1 MEYRFKTKPFQHQLD
16 ALEESWN
23 KEVWAL
29 FMEMGTGKTKV
40 CIDNMAILYDKGKIN
55 AALVIVPNGIKRNWR
70 NELQI
75 HLVDHIKYRVAIWSA
90 SPKKEEKKE
99 LDQLSVMADDLTILI
114 MNVEALSTGRG
125 RDFARSFL
133 LRHSAM
139 CVVDES
145 TTIKNHS
152 AQRTKNILKLS
163 DLSKYRRIMTGSPV
177 TKSPLDLFSQIQFL
191 DPWLID
197 QQSYYSFRARYAV
210 IVSRSV
216 GSHSFQHVVKYQRL
230 DELQEKVKNFS
241 TRVLKSECLDLPEKL
256 YTKRTV
262 AMTPEQLKAYVEMKK
277 SALTFLENNKMMTAA
292 TVLTQLIR
300 LHQITCGHVKTDEG
314 EVISLKNNRIQELL
328 NVLEETS
335 GKVII
340 WAVYRHDIRAIE
352 KAIGD
357 IYGKEN
363 VASYY
368 GDTKDSD
375 RQHIVDR
382 FQDINDDLRFFVG
395 NPKTGGYGL
404 TLTSSHTV
412 VYYSNDYSLEIR
424 MQSEDRAH
432 RIGQTS
438 KVTYVDLM
446 AEHTIDEKIVK
457 ALNAKIDLASQ
468 VMGEDPKKIL
478 FS

>member
-16 ALEESWN
+16 ALKESWN

-40 CIDNMAILYDKGKIN
+40 CIDNIAILYDKGKIN
-55 AALVIVPNGIKRNWR
+55 ATLIIVPNGIKRNWR
-70 NELQI
+70 NELEI
-75 HLVDHIKYRVAIWSA
+75 HMADHINYRVGIWSA

-99 LDQLSVMADDLTILI
+99 LDQLSIIADDLTLLI
-114 MNVEALSTGRG
+114 MNVEALSTTRG

-133 LRHSAM
+133 LRNQSM

-145 TTIKNHS
+145 TTIKNH
-152 AQRTKNILKLS
+152 AAARTKNIIKLAE
-163 DLSKYRRIMTGSPV
+163 LAKYRRIMTGSPV

-191 DPWLID
+191 DPYLID

-210 IVSRSV
+210 VVQRSV
-216 GSHSFQHVVKYQRL
+216 GTHSFQHIVKYQRL
-230 DELQEKVKNFS
+230 DELQEKIKNFS
-241 TRVLKSECLDLPEKL
+241 TRILKSECLDLPEKL
-256 YTKRTV
+256 YTKRVVT
-262 AMTPEQLKAYVEMKK
+262 MTPEQLKAYVEMKK
-277 SALTFLENNKMMTAA
+277 SALTFLENNKIMTAA

-300 LHQITCGHVKTDEG
+300 LHQITCGHVKTDDG
-314 EVISLKNNRIQELL
+314 QVKAIKNNRIHELL
-328 NVLEETS
+328 NVLEETG

-357 IYGKEN
+357 IYGKES

-368 GDTKDSD
+368 GDTKDTI
-375 RQHIVDR
+375 RQSIVDR
-382 FQDINDDLRFFVG
+382 FMDVNDHLRFFVG

-412 VYYSNDYSLEIR
+412 VYYSNDYSLEVR

-457 ALNAKIDLASQ
+457 LLNAKIDLASQ
-468 VMGEDPKKIL
+468 VMGEDPRKIL
-478 FS
+478 FT

>member
-16 ALEESWN
+16 ALKESWN

-40 CIDNMAILYDKGKIN
+40 CIDNIAILYDKGKIN
-55 AALVIVPNGIKRNWR
+55 AALIIVPNGIKRNWR
-70 NELQI
+70 NELEI
-75 HLVDHIKYRVAIWSA
+75 HMANHVNYRIGIWSA
-90 SPKKEEKKE
+90 SPRKEEKKE
-99 LDQLSVMADDLTILI
+99 LDQLSIIADDLTLLI
-114 MNVEALSTGRG
+114 MNVEALSTTRG

-133 LRHSAM
+133 LRNQGM

-145 TTIKNHS
+145 TTIKNH
-152 AQRTKNILKLS
+152 AAARTKNIIKLAE
-163 DLSKYRRIMTGSPV
+163 LAKYRRIMTGAPV

-191 DPWLID
+191 DPYLID

-210 IVSRSV
+210 VVQRSV
-216 GSHSFQHVVKYQRL
+216 GTHSFQHIVKYQRL

-241 TRVLKSECLDLPEKL
+241 TRILKSECLDLPEKL
-256 YTKRTV
+256 YTKRVVT
-262 AMTPEQLKAYVEMKK
+262 MTPEQLKAYVEMKK
-277 SALTFLENNKMMTAA
+277 SALAFLENNKIMTAA

-300 LHQITCGHVKTDEG
+300 LHQITCGHVKTDDG
-314 EVISLKNNRIQELL
+314 EVKGIKNNRIHELL
-328 NVLEETS
+328 NVLEETG

-340 WAVYRHDIRAIE
+340 WAVYRYDIRAIE

-357 IYGKEN
+357 IYGKES

-368 GDTKDSD
+368 GDTKDTI
-375 RQHIVDR
+375 RQSIVDR
-382 FQDINDDLRFFVG
+382 FMDVNDHLRFFVG

-412 VYYSNDYSLEIR
+412 VYYSNDYSLEVR

-457 ALNAKIDLASQ
+457 LLNAKIDLASQ
-468 VMGEDPKKIL
+468 VMGEDPRKIL

>member
-1 MEYRFKTKPFQHQLD
+1 MDYRFKTKPFQHQLD
-16 ALEESWN
+16 ALKESWN

-40 CIDNMAILYDKGKIN
+40 CIDNIAILYDKGKIN
-55 AALVIVPNGIKRNWR
+55 ATLIIVPNGIKRNWR
-70 NELQI
+70 NELEI
-75 HLVDHIKYRVAIWSA
+75 HMADHINYRVGIWSA

-99 LDQLSVMADDLTILI
+99 LDQLSIIADDLTLLI
-114 MNVEALSTGRG
+114 MNVEALSTTRG

-133 LRHSAM
+133 LRNQSM

-145 TTIKNHS
+145 TTIKNH
-152 AQRTKNILKLS
+152 AAARTKNIIKLAE
-163 DLSKYRRIMTGSPV
+163 LAKYRRIMTGSPV

-191 DPWLID
+191 DPYLID

-210 IVSRSV
+210 VVQRSV
-216 GSHSFQHVVKYQRL
+216 GTHSFQHIVKYQRL
-230 DELQEKVKNFS
+230 DELQEKIKNFS
-241 TRVLKSECLDLPEKL
+241 TRILKSECLDLPEKL
-256 YTKRTV
+256 YTKRVVT
-262 AMTPEQLKAYVEMKK
+262 MTPEQLKAYVEMKK
-277 SALTFLENNKMMTAA
+277 SALTFLENNKIMTAA

-300 LHQITCGHVKTDEG
+300 LHQITCGHVKTDDG
-314 EVISLKNNRIQELL
+314 EVKAIKNNRIHELL
-328 NVLEETS
+328 NVLEETG

-357 IYGKEN
+357 IYGKES

-368 GDTKDSD
+368 GDTKDTI
-375 RQHIVDR
+375 RQSIVDR
-382 FQDINDDLRFFVG
+382 FMDVNDHLRFFVG

-412 VYYSNDYSLEIR
+412 VYYSNDYSLEVR

-457 ALNAKIDLASQ
+457 LLNAKIDLASQ
-468 VMGEDPKKIL
+468 VMGEDPRKIL
-478 FS
+478 FT